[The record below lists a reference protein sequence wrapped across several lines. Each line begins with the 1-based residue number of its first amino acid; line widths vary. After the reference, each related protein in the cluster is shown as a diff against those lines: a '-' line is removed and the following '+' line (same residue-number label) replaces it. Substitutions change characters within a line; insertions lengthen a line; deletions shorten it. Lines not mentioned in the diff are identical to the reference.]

1 MRHGNLALTTILTC
15 TALLSLSPRATQ
27 AQFPSHFTNLQVLPK
42 ETSKDDLLRT
52 MRGWTEALGVR
63 CTYCHA
69 GPDNLDEMDFTTD
82 SKMEKRV
89 ARQMLKM
96 VQAINK
102 DYIATLPVDMMER
115 ERVSCY
121 TCHHG
126 QATPPQSL
134 AGNLIQVAHEQGAG
148 EALERYQNLRKSH
161 LEDGTLDFRERT
173 LTAVASS
180 LAQDGKV
187 DDALKVM
194 EANRELYPGSAPV
207 HVLIGNLLYQKGDR
221 PGAAASF
228 HQALALEPGNE
239 EAKAG
244 LARAQAQA
252 DPHP

>member
-1 MRHGNLALTTILTC
+1 MSRSASALPVLLVAATLAVLVP
-15 TALLSLSPRATQ
+15 APGRAQ
-27 AQFPSHFTNLQVLPK
+27 LPSHFTNLQVLPK
-42 ETSKDDLLRT
+42 ETPKEDLLRT

-63 CTYCHA
+63 CNYCHP

-96 VQAINK
+96 VLAINK

-115 ERVSCY
+115 DRVACY

-126 QATPPQSL
+126 QAVPPQSL
-134 AGNLIQVAHEQGAG
+134 ATTLAKVAHDQGAG
-148 EALERYQNLRKSH
+148 EALERYQTLRKAH

-173 LTAVASS
+173 LTSVASG

-194 EANRELYPGSAPV
+194 EANRDLFPSSATV
-207 HVLIGNLLYQKGDR
+207 HTLIGRLLFQKGDK
-221 PGAAASF
+221 PAAIASF
-228 HQALALEPGNE
+228 ERALAIDPKNQ
-239 EAKAG
+239 EAKDG
-244 LARAQAQA
+244 LARTQAQT
-252 DPHP
+252 DPR